1 MDLKIGRSAVKRWSV
16 LSVVLTFNSR
26 LTLNSVL
33 EILTETLT
41 TCSTVLNPWV
51 QNKVQQIIRATIFT
65 FRLFCV
71 VIVHRSCLNYFW
83 ISKCLISFAWVLLAF
98 NVAFTGTLIQVPA
111 EQGVSRRPGLPHQ
124 QKTLVLLTG

>member
-1 MDLKIGRSAVKRWSV
+1 MCRWMGSHFHDWIDYNGVAFLVELLEVAHFRDFWEKILVSMDLKIGRSAVKRWFV

-71 VIVHRSCLNYFW
+71 VIVHRS
-83 ISKCLISFAWVLLAF
+83 
-98 NVAFTGTLIQVPA
+98 
-111 EQGVSRRPGLPHQ
+111 
-124 QKTLVLLTG
+124 